1 MDQTTSKEIPR
12 PDNPQIATDFYASF
26 HHYRMI
32 KSYTFMTE
40 NLENF
45 VLKTDFVEDI
55 PPQLAPRK
63 IFVLLYFNF
72 ITIDKVPP
80 SVYAAPIDSPNA
92 PKIDIDFFNILTL
105 NLINFDDIT
114 PVYSRDPVF
123 LTQLWG
129 QAIYLRIKVQRPY
142 EGADFRDIT
151 LTFFSKDA
159 E

>member
-1 MDQTTSKEIPR
+1 MDKTPFQEIPR
-12 PDNPQIATDFYASF
+12 PDNPQIATDFFASF

-45 VLKTDFVEDI
+45 VLKTDFIEDI
-55 PPQLAPRK
+55 PPQFAPRK
-63 IFVLLYFNF
+63 IFLFLYFNF
-72 ITIDKVPP
+72 IKIDKVPP
-80 SVYAAPIDSPNA
+80 SVYAAPIETQNA
-92 PKIDIDFFNILTL
+92 PKFDTDFFNMLTL

-123 LTQLWG
+123 LTKLWK

-151 LTFFSKDA
+151 LTFLSKNA